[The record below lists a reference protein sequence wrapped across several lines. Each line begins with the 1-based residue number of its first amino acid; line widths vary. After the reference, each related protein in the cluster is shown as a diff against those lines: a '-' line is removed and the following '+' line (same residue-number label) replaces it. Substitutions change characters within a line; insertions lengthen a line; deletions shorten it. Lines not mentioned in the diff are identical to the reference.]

1 MRRCTVLISIYCL
14 PYWQQLSPLSPSQS
28 PSWELPPSSDRATLT
43 ARAGCRC
50 LSSKGGVF
58 VESMLTRWREDTP
71 GCANCVHFNNAGAGL
86 MPRSV
91 FETITAHL
99 NCESWIGSYKS
110 SDEAEGAVRAAYSNI
125 AELLGAQPHNI
136 AVVENATVAFFQAL
150 SAFDFRPGDVIVT
163 TRNDYISNQLAYLSL
178 AKRQGIEVRRA
189 ENLPSGE
196 VDPQSV
202 RELLRDPRV
211 KLLAVTWVPTNSGLM
226 QPVEAL
232 GEVAEAAAVPYL
244 VDACQ
249 AVGQIPINLSRLRCD
264 FLSATARKFLRGPRG
279 IGFLYVSDR
288 ALQRGDYPLYIDMRG
303 ANWVTTDGFELAPD
317 ARRFENWEF
326 AYALLLGLGEASRY
340 ALSVGIHRGG
350 GRARTCRHSAH
361 QTFSPSR
368 LSSARSGQ
376 RPCRYCHRGGPGL
389 GRDCPRRRSA
399 WARHQHFSLSWRLR
413 DHRHG
418 GEERYLCFPN
428 FAALLQH
435 RVGVGHPDRGPEVL
449 SCQSG
454 LFLRWLWASPNRWTF
469 SLGTEKSGSRRSGR
483 GRLRPSPVR
492 GGL

>member
-1 MRRCTVLISIYCL
+1 
-14 PYWQQLSPLSPSQS
+14 
-28 PSWELPPSSDRATLT
+28 
-43 ARAGCRC
+43 
-50 LSSKGGVF
+50 

-71 GCANCVHFNNAGAGL
+71 GCATCVHLNNAGAGL

-91 FETITAHL
+91 LETITAHL
-99 NCESWIGSYKS
+99 NCEAMVGGYES

-350 GRARTCRHSAH
+350 GRARELAATVR
-361 QTFSPSR
+361 TR
-368 LSSARSGQ
+368 LSAL
-376 RPCRYCHRGGPGL
+376 PGY
-389 GRDCPRRRSA
+389 
-399 WARHQHFSLSWRLR
+399 RL
-413 DHRHG
+413 
-418 GEERYLCFPN
+418 L
-428 FAALLQH
+428 
-435 RVGVGHPDRGPEVL
+435 DRGKDLAAIVTVAVL
-449 SCQSG
+449 G
-454 LFLRWLWASPNRWTF
+454 WDAIALVGALRGRGINTSA
-469 SLGTEKSGSRRSGR
+469 SLGAYAIIDMAEKNVTSALRISPHYYNTESELDTLIEALKSFPAKAACS
-483 GRLRPSPVR
+483 
-492 GGL
+492 